1 MPTKNIDKA
10 LLDKLAK
17 EAGKEM
23 KKEEVAVKEGLD
35 LKEFA
40 DAQLKV
46 VRDIPEFAYSDSA
59 GPIPGENITEQF
71 EQLRDVDKDS
81 AADRLIA
88 QNALVK
94 ARNENAATLTPEE
107 RMLKRQQ
114 IVDQL
119 MYQAEEAYFL
129 EHRFVMDG
137 RTKRRTRAMIER
149 NYDKGRYRPRTS
161 KSSLNG

>member
-23 KKEEVAVKEGLD
+23 KKEEVVVKEGSD

-40 DAQLKV
+40 DEQLAA
-46 VRDIPEFAYSDSA
+46 VRETPAFAYGDSA

-94 ARNENAATLTPEE
+94 ARNENAATMTPEE

-149 NYDKGRYRPRTS
+149 NYDKGRYRQRTS

>member
-1 MPTKNIDKA
+1 MSTKNIDKA

-46 VRDIPEFAYSDSA
+46 THEVPALAYGSDS
-59 GPIPGENITEQF
+59 PVPGENITDQF
-71 EQLRDVDKDS
+71 EQLRDVDNDG
-81 AADRLIA
+81 AADKLIT

-94 ARNENAATLTPEE
+94 ARNENTTTLTPEE
-107 RMLKRQQ
+107 RKLKRQQ
-114 IVDQL
+114 TVDQL

-129 EHRFVMDG
+129 EHRYVMDG

-149 NYDKGRYRPRTS
+149 NYDKGRYQPRKP